1 MSRIIVTGPCLL
13 VFALA
18 GSAFAQQLYVY
29 PTQGQSQD
37 QLNQD
42 RYQCHTWA
50 VQQTGFDPTQPQ
62 TAYNAPPPQQE
73 AQQGGLLR
81 GAGRGAAI
89 GAIGG
94 AIGGNAGKG
103 AAIGAGA
110 GALIGGMRRRDQRR
124 RQEQQQRQY
133 QQQQQ
138 QQQAAVNQQQSNYNR
153 ALSVCL
159 NGRGYQ
165 VR

>member
-1 MSRIIVTGPCLL
+1 MPWILIVLQPLL
-13 VFALA
+13 LFALV
-18 GSAFAQQLYVY
+18 GSALGQQFYIY
-29 PTQGQSQD
+29 PTQGQSLE

-50 VQQTGFDPTQPQ
+50 VQQTGFDPTRPQ

-73 AQQGGLLR
+73 APQGGLLR

-103 AAIGAGA
+103 AAIGAAA
-110 GALIGGMRRRDQRR
+110 GALFGGIRRRDQRR
-124 RQEQQQRQY
+124 RQEDQRRQYEQQQR
-133 QQQQQ
+133 
-138 QQQAAVNQQQSNYNR
+138 AAVNQQQSSYNR
-153 ALSVCL
+153 ALAACL